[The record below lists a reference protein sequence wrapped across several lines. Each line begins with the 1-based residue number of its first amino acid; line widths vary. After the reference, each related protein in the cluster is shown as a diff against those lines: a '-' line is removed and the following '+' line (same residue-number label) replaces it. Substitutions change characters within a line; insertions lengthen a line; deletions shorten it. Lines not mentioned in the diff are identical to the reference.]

1 MSVPRNI
8 KMVMNQIMDEFAHR
22 PAIRTAVG
30 KNCQLGQIGK
40 HRLVAFV
47 EPQVNGFPLVL
58 PWHGGVLPDTE
69 NTTPGIASR
78 TRSGLRACVRAMCRG
93 KISRLRHKT

>member
-1 MSVPRNI
+1 
-8 KMVMNQIMDEFAHR
+8 MVMNQIMDEFAHR

-30 KNCQLGQIGK
+30 KNCQLGQFGK

-58 PWHGGVLPDTE
+58 NGTAR
-69 NTTPGIASR
+69 AS
-78 TRSGLRACVRAMCRG
+78 
-93 KISRLRHKT
+93 